1 MLLLNCCSRLPSC
14 RDRSFIEVGI
24 PIQTGCVGESYFQTD
39 ARLNQLG
46 NL

>member
-1 MLLLNCCSRLPSC
+1 LQQIAELPATV
-14 RDRSFIEVGI
+14 SFVEVSI

-39 ARLNQLG
+39 ARFNQLG